1 MPTKKKAEE
10 AAPVLTEEHEAPAD
24 DILKEPVEAAA
35 DGSEHELVV
44 ETAQGGP
51 VDLGTLH
58 EVGEDTPELVTGTA
72 PITVRALASFH
83 DLETKRDY
91 KAGDLVPWAL
101 ERAAHYAARGL
112 VVIEG

>member
-1 MPTKKKAEE
+1 MPTKKKAVEE
-10 AAPVLTEEHEAPAD
+10 DLSAAPAEGDLLTEEHEAPAD
-24 DILKEPVEAAA
+24 GIAKEPLEALA

-44 ETAQGGP
+44 ETR
-51 VDLGTLH
+51 
-58 EVGEDTPELVTGTA
+58 EA
-72 PITVRALASFH
+72 PPIVRALASFH